1 MTAVRYAFDYLFGLG
16 LFGFIYWILNGIKSV
31 MQTTASL
38 DSTTLPV
45 YDLANLLWT
54 GALVIYLIFGAFWL
68 PKKIQEE
75 WLYER

>member
-1 MTAVRYAFDYLFGLG
+1 MTAIRYVFDYLFGLG
-16 LFGFIYWILNGIKSV
+16 LFGFIYWILNGIKIV
-31 MQTTASL
+31 MQGQASL
-38 DSTTLPV
+38 SSTTTPV

-54 GALVIYLIFGAFWL
+54 GALIVYLIFGAFWL